1 MTETTRPTDKMN
13 TLQLQSC
20 CMRSA
25 CRSRTLTLIMPPR
38 SSIPVAPIVPT
49 ITIQPSTSAQSPNS
63 NSPPFYS
70 TPQARPFSVL
80 NRPPPNYPGH
90 VPLTGFERAALA
102 VGSGVLSFLDPRRGD
117 LIAALGEATAT
128 PYFANRLRRAM
139 LADATGRRIL
149 RDRPRITSTSLDLPR
164 LRTLPP
170 STVGATY
177 VAWLDREGVTPDT
190 RAGVRYVDDE
200 ECAYVIQRY
209 RESHDFYHALTGLPV
224 VREGEVALKA
234 FEFANTLLPMT
245 GLSVLAV
252 ATLKPAERGRF
263 WSIYGPWAVRN
274 GLRSEEVINVYWE
287 EELETDVDVLRARL
301 NIEAPPDLRDIRKRE
316 RARRK
321 STKEATVAVAVAYVA
336 GAPPVA
342 AQ

>member
-1 MTETTRPTDKMN
+1 MKA
-13 TLQLQSC
+13 LQPCL
-20 CMRSA
+20 RSA
-25 CRSRTLTLIMPPR
+25 RR
-38 SSIPVAPIVPT
+38 SSLSLLPPSRRYSSLPSPVAISAAASSPL
-49 ITIQPSTSAQSPNS
+49 PSTTTS
-63 NSPPFYS
+63 NPLS
-70 TPQARPFSVL
+70 TPFASPTQSRAFSVL
-80 NRPPPNYPGH
+80 HRPPPNYPGH
-90 VPLTGFERAALA
+90 VPLTTIERAALA
-102 VGSGVLSFLDPRRGD
+102 LGSGVLSFLDPRRGD

-139 LADATGRRIL
+139 LSHPTGRRIL
-149 RDRPRITSTSLDLPR
+149 RERPRITSTSLDLPR

-170 STVGATY
+170 SSVGGTY

-200 ECAYVIQRY
+200 ECAYVMQRY

-252 ATLKPAERGRF
+252 ATLKPAERRRF

-287 EELETDVDVLRARL
+287 EELETDVRELRARL

-316 RARRK
+316 RAERK
-321 STKEATVAVAVAYVA
+321 RAKEAAAAVAAA
-336 GAPPVA
+336 ADAPPVA
-342 AQ
+342 VQYSRV